1 MTDSLIL
8 GLSSGSACLVTCGMV
23 MFPYL
28 MAGSAGV
35 KKIAIDLSLFL
46 FTRFLVYLLLATV
59 SWYFGQAIFSN
70 QVVRNFVPG
79 ILYIVFA
86 IMLVWYSISNSRT
99 KDCPAKIVTT
109 VENKRLVP
117 VVLGI
122 VNSLGFCPALFLIIT
137 KGATQVSLAQS
148 YLAFL
153 AFFLGSSIW
162 FLPLPLAGK
171 IRKKEVLKTIGI
183 LATGLAGII
192 FLIKGIT
199 NIIGG
204 LING

>member
-8 GLSSGSACLVTCGMV
+8 GLSSGSACLATCGMV

-35 KKIAIDLSLFL
+35 KRIAIDLSLFM
-46 FTRFLVYLLLATV
+46 FTRFVIYFVMATLA
-59 SWYFGQAIFSN
+59 WYFGQALFSN
-70 QVVRNFVPG
+70 HIVRNIVPG

-86 IMLVWYSISNSRT
+86 VLLVWYSIDKNRK
-99 KDCPAKIVTT
+99 KDCPAKTIKT
-109 VENKRLVP
+109 VHNHRLVP
-117 VVLGI
+117 ILLGI
-122 VNSLGFCPALFLIIT
+122 VNSLGFCPALFIILTKSSTQGTLI
-137 KGATQVSLAQS
+137 QS

-153 AFFLGSSIW
+153 AFFIGSSVW

-171 IRKKEVLKTIGI
+171 MRKKEVLQNIGI

-192 FLIKGIT
+192 FMIKGIT
-199 NIIGG
+199 NLIGG
-204 LING
+204 IING